1 MSFESSSHYREFDS
15 LRTHPGRVAKRDVS
29 MEGTVRPMILVLA
42 DIMAVGRHSH
52 YSPFLNPQLHERRPS
67 PQRFY
72 RQKKS
77 FQAAYHGSAFARYLR
92 FQKNAYNGIVTR
104 HPFFKFFKSPYPAEP
119 LFKTTRLSSRAGLK
133 A

>member
-1 MSFESSSHYREFDS
+1 MCEKIRMVIFIKDDENTQNMMGFECSWLKKLDE
-15 LRTHPGRVAKRDVS
+15 LKPHPGRVTMKDAF

-77 FQAAYHGSAFARYLR
+77 FQAAYHGSAFAR
-92 FQKNAYNGIVTR
+92 
-104 HPFFKFFKSPYPAEP
+104 
-119 LFKTTRLSSRAGLK
+119 
-133 A
+133 

>member
-1 MSFESSSHYREFDS
+1 MMSFESSQFKELDN
-15 LRTHPGRVAKRDVS
+15 LGTHPRRVTRKDAS

-42 DIMAVGRHSH
+42 DIMAVGRHFS

-92 FQKNAYNGIVTR
+92 FQKDPNNGIVTR
-104 HPFFKFFKSPYPAEP
+104 HPFFVFD
-119 LFKTTRLSSRAGLK
+119 KTTACETST
-133 A
+133 

>member
-1 MSFESSSHYREFDS
+1 MFAVSRNNETTQNMMSFESNQFKELDN
-15 LRTHPGRVAKRDVS
+15 LRTHPGRVTKKDAS

-42 DIMAVGRHSH
+42 DIMAVGRHSR

-77 FQAAYHGSAFARYLR
+77 FQAAYHGSTFPVTYVP
-92 FQKNAYNGIVTR
+92 KDVHNGIVTR
-104 HPFFKFFKSPYPAEP
+104 H
-119 LFKTTRLSSRAGLK
+119 LSLL
-133 A
+133 

>member
-1 MSFESSSHYREFDS
+1 MSFESSQLTKLDN
-15 LRTHPGRVAKRDVS
+15 LGTHPRRVAKKDAS

-42 DIMAVGRHSH
+42 DIMAFGRHSH

-67 PQRFY
+67 PQRIY

-92 FQKNAYNGIVTR
+92 FQKNTYNGIVTR
-104 HPFFKFFKSPYPAEP
+104 HPFFSLKIVRLLRNLYLKSFGPV
-119 LFKTTRLSSRAGLK
+119 KGRI
-133 A
+133 